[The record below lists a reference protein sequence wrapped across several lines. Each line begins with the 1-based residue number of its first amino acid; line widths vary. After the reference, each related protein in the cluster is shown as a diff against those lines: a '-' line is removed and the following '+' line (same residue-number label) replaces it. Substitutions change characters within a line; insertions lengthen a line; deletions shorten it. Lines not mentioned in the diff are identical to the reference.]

1 MLYDVVMPSM
11 GEDAGDEC
19 TVSFWHLEAG
29 EEVKKDEPLVAM
41 ATDKANF
48 DVPSPVTGKL
58 VQVLVKED
66 DVVKVG
72 EKIAVIETAVI
83 ETQE

>member
-1 MLYDVVMPSM
+1 MQQDVKMPSL

-29 EEVKKDEPLVAM
+29 EEVTRDDPLVEM
-41 ATDKANF
+41 ATDKAVF
-48 DVPSPVTGKL
+48 DVPAPVSGKL
-58 VQVLVKED
+58 VEVLVNED

-72 EKIAVIETAVI
+72 DKIAVIETSK
-83 ETQE
+83 